1 MFSSKKQ
8 LKEIGWFRNAL
19 YLFLVYKVLIYC
31 TQFDELFSEH
41 NLIYNCPKHTG
52 FINDLAY
59 ELTNHY
65 SVRNS
70 SICVIIVFVMAM
82 IGLLKKSNLVTNLVL
97 WITIVNLNNYLYPTL
112 TSGDYLLNQ
121 LLLGNAFFSVKKSAN
136 PFVQDVKTILHNMA
150 LIGIKTQICIAY
162 VVAGIFK
169 LNDPYWL
176 DGSAISHII
185 QIPEYSNSFLLSLPV
200 FVCTLMTYLTVIYQ
214 LSFPITM
221 LVRPLKKYAFMV
233 GIMQHL
239 LIAIAMGLFS
249 FGIIMIISYLL
260 FLEYDTGDKNH

>member
-19 YLFLVYKVLIYC
+19 YVFLVYKGLIYC
-31 TQFDELFSEH
+31 TQFDVLFSEN
-41 NLIYNCPKHTG
+41 NLIYNNPKHTG
-52 FINDLAY
+52 FINDLGY

-70 SICVIIVFVMAM
+70 SICILILFILAI
-82 IGLLKKSNLVTNLVL
+82 IGLLKKSNMVTNLVL

-112 TSGDYLLNQ
+112 TTGDYLLNQ
-121 LLLGNAFFSVKKSAN
+121 LLLFNVFFSYKESAI
-136 PFVQDVKTILHNMA
+136 PFIQHCKTILHNIA

-176 DGSAISHII
+176 DGTAISHII

-200 FVCTLMTYLTVIYQ
+200 FVCKLMTYLTIIYQ

-221 LVRPLKKYAFMV
+221 FAMPLKKYAFMV

-239 LIAIAMGLFS
+239 IIAMAMGLFS

-260 FLEYDTGDKNH
+260 FLKYDMGNEKH